1 MALIITDNGTPFVA
15 ALDYLAAKYKIYH
28 IKISPY
34 NSQANG
40 LIERPHRSVR
50 DSLLKAVENDE
61 SRWHQAIHSVFWAER
76 VTIQR
81 TSGYSPYYIAH
92 GIEPTLPF
100 DLAEATYLIPLPN
113 DTMTTTDLIAFRA
126 RQLQRRHEDLAA
138 IRDRVL
144 KARQSSIAQFIK
156 KHEKSIIDYDFKPGA
171 LVLVRNT
178 VYEHKTEQK
187 VKPRYV
193 GPMTVVRRTKGGS
206 YVLAE
211 LDGSL
216 SKLRYA
222 AFRLLPYYP
231 RSHISVPVTK
241 LLGIADDELEGMTL
255 EDDDLEPPVSARED
269 DHVSDDGSFDD
280 RD

>member
-1 MALIITDNGTPFVA
+1 
-15 ALDYLAAKYKIYH
+15 
-28 IKISPY
+28 
-34 NSQANG
+34 
-40 LIERPHRSVR
+40 
-50 DSLLKAVENDE
+50 
-61 SRWHQAIHSVFWAER
+61 
-76 VTIQR
+76 
-81 TSGYSPYYIAH
+81 
-92 GIEPTLPF
+92 
-100 DLAEATYLIPLPN
+100 
-113 DTMTTTDLIAFRA
+113 
-126 RQLQRRHEDLAA
+126 
-138 IRDRVL
+138 
-144 KARQSSIAQFIK
+144 
-156 KHEKSIIDYDFKPGA
+156 
-171 LVLVRNT
+171 
-178 VYEHKTEQK
+178 
-187 VKPRYV
+187 
-193 GPMTVVRRTKGGS
+193 MTVVRRTKGGS